1 MTLQET
7 YKNQAVPKLMSAFG
21 YTNVN
26 AVPKVTKVTLNVGL
40 GKGLKDAKFLET
52 SEDTLRRI
60 TGQAPVKTKA
70 RKSISTF
77 KIREGMVIGMKVT
90 LRGKRMW
97 NFLEKLVKIS
107 IPRIRDFRGLPTTGF
122 DGNGNYTLG
131 FPEHTA
137 FPEIRTDEIEVIHGL
152 QVTIGMTTKSEEEGK
167 AMLVSLGFPFSTEP
181 PENNKKSK

>member
-1 MTLQET
+1 MSLKDT
-7 YKNQAVPKLMSAFG
+7 YKNQSVPKMISEFG
-21 YTNVN
+21 YSNPN

-40 GKGLKDAKFLET
+40 GKGLKEAKFLET
-52 SEDTLRRI
+52 AENTLRRI

-97 NFLEKLVKIS
+97 DFLEKLVNVS
-107 IPRIRDFRGLPTTGF
+107 IPRIRDFRGLPMSGF
-122 DGNGNYTLG
+122 DEHGNYTLG

-152 QVTIGMTTKSEEEGK
+152 QVTIGMTTTSEEEGK
-167 AMLVSLGFPFSTEP
+167 TMLTSLGFPFKRDDDTT
-181 PENNKKSK
+181 K

>member
-7 YKNQAVPKLMSAFG
+7 YKNQAVPKLMSEFG
-21 YTNVN
+21 YKNPN

-52 SEDTLRRI
+52 AEDTMRRI

-70 RKSISTF
+70 RMSISTF
-77 KIREGMVIGMKVT
+77 KIREGMVVGMKIT

-97 NFLEKLVKIS
+97 DFLEKLVKVS

-122 DGNGNYTLG
+122 DENGNYTLG

-152 QVTIGMTTKSEEEGK
+152 QVTIGMTTKSEAEGK
-167 AMLVSLGFPFSTEP
+167 AMLKSLGFPFFAEGDTKE
-181 PENNKKSK
+181 SK

>member
-1 MTLQET
+1 MAQ
-7 YKNQAVPKLMSAFG
+7 FG

-26 AVPKVTKVTLNVGL
+26 AVPKITKVTLNVGL

-52 SEDTLRRI
+52 SEDTFRRI
-60 TGQAPVKTKA
+60 TGQVPVKTKA
-70 RKSISTF
+70 RKSIAAF

-97 NFLEKLVKIS
+97 DFLEKLVKIS
-107 IPRIRDFRGLPTTGF
+107 IPRIRDFRGIPPTGF
-122 DGNGNYTLG
+122 DEAGNYTLG

-152 QVTIGMTTKSEEEGK
+152 QVTIGMSTNSPVEGK
-167 AMLVSLGFPFSTEP
+167 MLLAALGFPFKEA
-181 PENNKKSK
+181 EAKSK